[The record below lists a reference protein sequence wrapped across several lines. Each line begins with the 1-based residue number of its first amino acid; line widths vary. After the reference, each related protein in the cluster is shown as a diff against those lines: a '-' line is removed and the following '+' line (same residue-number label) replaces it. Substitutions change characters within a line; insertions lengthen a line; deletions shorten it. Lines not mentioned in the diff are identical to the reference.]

1 MLDLIIGGGEVID
14 GSGAPRLRADIG
26 VRGGHI
32 VAVGDL
38 ADHAAAERIDATGL
52 VTAPGFIDVHAH
64 DDEHLLQGGDE
75 PHPKALQGV
84 TTVVTGNCGIS
95 LAPLVSRRPPAPL
108 DALGL
113 HAFRFASFGEY
124 LDAVEGAQPV
134 TNGVFLVGHSTLRA
148 AHMSDLRR
156 PATAG
161 EIAAM
166 RAALQ
171 SALQAGAWGLST
183 GLYYPTASAAT
194 AQEVIEVGRALG
206 GSGALVTMHIRDE
219 GDGIDA
225 ALREAFAIAAAIEA
239 PLVLSHHKLVGLG
252 NHGRS
257 RETLA
262 MVDEAARAHSVCLD
276 CYPYDASS
284 TMLLPSRISQSREVK
299 VTWSLS
305 HPEAAGRSLAQLA
318 AERNET
324 PEQTAAAI
332 SPAGAIY
339 FAMAEDDVSRI
350 LQHPLTMIG
359 SDGLPGDAHPHP
371 RLWGTFPRV
380 LGRYV
385 RDRRLLSLEAAVHK
399 MTGLSAQR
407 FGLDRRGRIA
417 AGQFADLVTF
427 DPGRIADRA
436 SYEQPRAQPEG
447 IAAVYVN
454 GVRVCEHGRMT
465 GRRPGR
471 VLRRSRRPA

>member
-1 MLDLIIGGGEVID
+1 MFDCIIGGGDVID
-14 GSGAPRLRADIG
+14 GTGAPRFRADVG
-26 VRGGHI
+26 LRGGRI
-32 VAVGDL
+32 TAIGDL
-38 ADHAAAERIDATGL
+38 ADHAALERVDATGL

-64 DDEHLLQGGDE
+64 DDEHLLRTGDE

-84 TTVVTGNCGIS
+84 TTVITGNCGIS
-95 LAPLVSRRPPAPL
+95 LAPLVSRQPPPPL
-108 DALGL
+108 DALGP

-124 LDAVEGAQPV
+124 LDAVERAAPI

-148 AHMSDLRR
+148 AHMADLRR

-161 EIAAM
+161 ETTAM
-166 RAALQ
+166 RAALER
-171 SALQAGAWGLST
+171 ALQAGAWGLST

-194 AQEVIEVGRALG
+194 AQEVIDIGGALAA
-206 GSGALVTMHIRDE
+206 SGALVTMHIRDE

-262 MVDEAARAHSVCLD
+262 MVEQAAQAHSVCLD

-284 TMLLPSRISQSREVK
+284 TMLLPSRISQSRDVQ
-299 VTWSLS
+299 VTWSHS
-305 HPEAAGRSLAQLA
+305 HPEAAGRSLAALA

-339 FAMAEDDVSRI
+339 FAMSEDDVSRI
-350 LQHPLTMIG
+350 LQHPLTMVG

-385 RDRRLLSLEAAVHK
+385 RERKLLSLEAAVHK
-399 MTGLSAQR
+399 MTGLSARR
-407 FGLDRRGRIA
+407 FGLDRRGQVA
-417 AGQFADLVTF
+417 VDHFADLVSF
-427 DPGRIADRA
+427 DPARIADKA
-436 SYEQPRAQPEG
+436 SYEQPLAHPEG

-454 GVRVCEHGRMT
+454 GQRVCEHGRMT

-471 VLRRSRRPA
+471 VLRRPRAPA